1 MLTKIYIIYHFYKVK
16 SFFAD
21 IKTMSIRISSSS
33 SISSNKPNIDNE
45 HQNIINKLLAKG
57 IKPTYNKAQDRVL
70 LHEAELKDLKQM
82 ISTDNEIIDS
92 TNFLTI
98 KSEEIEKLRLEMKQK
113 KKKQDPADI
122 EQSKIFKDQTGASQL
137 ALYRKWQILNN

>member
-70 LHEAELKDLKQM
+70 
-82 ISTDNEIIDS
+82 
-92 TNFLTI
+92 
-98 KSEEIEKLRLEMKQK
+98 
-113 KKKQDPADI
+113 
-122 EQSKIFKDQTGASQL
+122 
-137 ALYRKWQILNN
+137 

>member
-1 MLTKIYIIYHFYKVK
+1 
-16 SFFAD
+16 
-21 IKTMSIRISSSS
+21 
-33 SISSNKPNIDNE
+33 
-45 HQNIINKLLAKG
+45 
-57 IKPTYNKAQDRVL
+57 
-70 LHEAELKDLKQM
+70 M